1 MAASLQGQTNWGVT
15 PEMRAM
21 NKNPLIG
28 EELDHPSNAN
38 EAQDYKSTNLLPL
51 SSAAVQKYKN
61 SLTMISVHF
70 EPDPAKRD
78 VVTQ

>member
-1 MAASLQGQTNWGVT
+1 
-15 PEMRAM
+15 M